1 MNENDSKKVVV
12 VSRKH
17 FFFFFLVFL
26 TLFFAREKESAL
38 FSLSLSL
45 LINKGVFVSKRTT
58 IDDQKTTRTLSREK
72 RPLFPVDDIV
82 WWWWFRGARY
92 KRSVLILQRG
102 GYSY

>member
-1 MNENDSKKVVV
+1 MSQFLLEKRSPKKG
-12 VSRKH
+12 
-17 FFFFFLVFL
+17 
-26 TLFFAREKESAL
+26 E
-38 FSLSLSL
+38 SLSLSL
-45 LINKGVFVSKRTT
+45 SFNNKGVCVSKRTT